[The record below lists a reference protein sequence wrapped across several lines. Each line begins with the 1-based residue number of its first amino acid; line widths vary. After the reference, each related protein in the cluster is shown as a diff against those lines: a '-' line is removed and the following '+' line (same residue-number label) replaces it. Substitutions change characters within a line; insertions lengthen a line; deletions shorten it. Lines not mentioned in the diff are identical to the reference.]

1 MKKIMCMAQTPMEE
15 FREELNTT
23 GFSKEATDYLS
34 RDDGGSP
41 VSISFF
47 HIKKKKKKDTE
58 WQILEPKA
66 NPVTLHNNS

>member
-1 MKKIMCMAQTPMEE
+1 MKKIMCMAQIPMEE

-47 HIKKKKKKDTE
+47 HIKKKKKKRYRM
-58 WQILEPKA
+58 A
-66 NPVTLHNNS
+66 NP